1 MFFGGTHMSSYTK
14 ESTSAR
20 CQSEYD
26 PLRRVL
32 LCPPRY
38 MEIKDVINDVQKRY
52 KDENIDVD
60 KALHQH
66 NEFVQTLIDQ
76 GIQTDL
82 IEPSEEYPE
91 QVFTRDIGFTIGDT
105 VFISE
110 MASEIRQG
118 EEQELRKWME
128 AHDVNFK
135 QLTGHRIEGGDV
147 IIDRDTVFV
156 GVSSRTSKKAI
167 RDLQLQLPD
176 FEVIPVSFN
185 EKYLHLD
192 CVFNILSP
200 TEALIF
206 PEALDMATV
215 QMLAERYTLIRVN
228 EKEQFAL
235 GTNVLSI
242 GDRKVFSQPQNL
254 QVNKQLTARGFHV
267 IEVDYSEIIKSG
279 GAFRC
284 CTMPLIRA

>member
-1 MFFGGTHMSSYTK
+1 MSSYIK
-14 ESTSAR
+14 ESLSAS

-32 LCPPRY
+32 LCHPRY

-52 KDENIDVD
+52 KDENIDVP

-66 NEFVQTLIDQ
+66 NEFVQALIDQ
-76 GIQTDL
+76 GVQTDL
-82 IEPSEEYPE
+82 IEPSDEYPE
-91 QVFTRDIGFTIGDT
+91 QVFTRDIGFTIGET
-105 VFISE
+105 VFIGE

-118 EEQELRKWME
+118 EEQELRKWMDV
-128 AHDVNFK
+128 HDVNFK
-135 QLTGHRIEGGDV
+135 HLTGHRIEGGDV

-156 GVSSRTSKKAI
+156 GISSRTSKKAI
-167 RDLQLQLPD
+167 RDLQLELPD
-176 FEVIPVSFN
+176 FEVMPISFN

-206 PEALDMATV
+206 PEAFDMATV

-235 GTNVLSI
+235 GANVLSI
-242 GDRKVFSQPQNL
+242 GDRKVFSQPQNQ

-284 CTMPLIRA
+284 CTMPLIRV

>member
-1 MFFGGTHMSSYTK
+1 MSSSIK
-14 ESTSAR
+14 ETLSVQ

-26 PLRRVL
+26 PLRHVL

-52 KDENIDVD
+52 KDENINVD

-66 NEFVQTLIDQ
+66 NAFVQALNDQ
-76 GIQTDL
+76 GIHTEL
-82 IEPSEEYPE
+82 IEPSEKYPE
-91 QVFTRDIGFTIGDT
+91 QVFTRDIGFTLGNN

-118 EEQELRKWME
+118 EEQELQKWME
-128 AHDVNFK
+128 AHEINFK

-167 RDLQLQLPD
+167 RDLQMELPD
-176 FEVIPVSFN
+176 FEVIPISFN

-192 CVFNILSP
+192 CVFNVLSP

-228 EKEQFAL
+228 EQEQFAL

-242 GDRKVFSQPQNL
+242 GDRKVFSQPQNQ

-267 IEVDYSEIIKSG
+267 IEVDFSEIIKSG

-284 CTMPLIRA
+284 CTMPLIRV

>member
-1 MFFGGTHMSSYTK
+1 MSSYIK
-14 ESTSAR
+14 ETLSAR

-38 MEIKDVINDVQKRY
+38 MAIKDVINDVQKRY
-52 KDENIDVD
+52 KEENINVD

-66 NEFVQTLIDQ
+66 NEFIQALADE

-82 IEPSEEYPE
+82 IEPSENYPE
-91 QVFTRDIGFTIGDT
+91 QVFTRDIGFTIGET

-118 EEQELRKWME
+118 EERELQKWME
-128 AHDVNFK
+128 AHEVNFK

-215 QMLAERYTLIRVN
+215 RMLAERYTLIRVN

-242 GDRKVFSQPQNL
+242 GDRKVFSQPQNR

-284 CTMPLIRA
+284 CTMPLVRE

>member
-1 MFFGGTHMSSYTK
+1 MSSTIK
-14 ESTSAR
+14 ESLSAR

-32 LCPPRY
+32 LCPLRF

-66 NEFVQTLIDQ
+66 NEFVQALLDH
-76 GIQTDL
+76 GVQTDL
-82 IEPSEEYPE
+82 IEPSENYPE

-128 AHDVNFK
+128 TRDVNFK
-135 QLTGHRIEGGDV
+135 HLTGHRIEGGDV

-156 GVSSRTSKKAI
+156 GISSRTSKKAI
-167 RDLQLQLPD
+167 RDLQLELPD
-176 FEVIPVSFN
+176 FEVIPISFN

-242 GDRKVFSQPQNL
+242 GNRQVFSQPQNQ
-254 QVNKQLTARGFHV
+254 QVNKQLTSRGFHV
-267 IEVDYSEIIKSG
+267 IEADYSEIIKSG

>member
-1 MFFGGTHMSSYTK
+1 MSSYIK

-52 KDENIDVD
+52 KDENINVD

-66 NEFVQTLIDQ
+66 NEFIQALNDQ

-105 VFISE
+105 VFVSE

-128 AHDVNFK
+128 AHDINFK

-156 GVSSRTSKKAI
+156 GVSSRTSKIAI

-242 GDRKVFSQPQNL
+242 GERKVFSQPQNQ

>member
-1 MFFGGTHMSSYTK
+1 MSSYIK

-52 KDENIDVD
+52 KDENIDVA

-66 NEFVQTLIDQ
+66 TEFVQALIDQ
-76 GIQTDL
+76 GVQTDL

-118 EEQELRKWME
+118 EEQELEKWME

-147 IIDRDTVFV
+147 IMDRDTVFV
-156 GVSSRTSKKAI
+156 GISSRTSKKAI
-167 RDLQLQLPD
+167 RDLQLQLLD
-176 FEVIPVSFN
+176 FEVIPISFN

-200 TEALIF
+200 TEALVF

-242 GDRKVFSQPQNL
+242 GDRKVFSQPQNRN
-254 QVNKQLTARGFHV
+254 VNKQLTARGFHV

>member
-1 MFFGGTHMSSYTK
+1 MSSIIK
-14 ESTSAR
+14 ESLSAHS
-20 CQSEYD
+20 QSEYD

-32 LCPPRY
+32 LCPPRF

-66 NEFVQTLIDQ
+66 NTFVQALIEN
-76 GIQTDL
+76 GVHTDL
-82 IEPSEEYPE
+82 IEPSEKYPE

-110 MASEIRQG
+110 MASDIRQG
-118 EEQELRKWME
+118 EEQELEKWME
-128 AHDVNFK
+128 THHVNFK
-135 QLTGHRIEGGDV
+135 RLAGHRIEGGDV

-167 RDLQLQLPD
+167 QKLQAELHD
-176 FEVIPVSFN
+176 FEIVPISFN

-206 PEALDMATV
+206 PEALDAATIR
-215 QMLAERYTLIRVN
+215 MLAERYTLIRVN

-242 GDRKVFSQPQNL
+242 GNQKVFSQPQNV
-254 QVNKQLTARGFHV
+254 QVNKHLTARGFDV

-284 CTMPLIRA
+284 CTMPLIRS

>member
-1 MFFGGTHMSSYTK
+1 MSSYIK
-14 ESTSAR
+14 ENTSAR

-52 KDENIDVD
+52 KDENIDVA

-66 NEFVQTLIDQ
+66 NEFIQALIDQ
-76 GIQTDL
+76 GVQTDL

-110 MASEIRQG
+110 MASKIRQG
-118 EEQELRKWME
+118 EEQELQKWME

-135 QLTGHRIEGGDV
+135 QLAGHRIEGGDV

-200 TEALIF
+200 TEALVF

-242 GDRKVFSQPQNL
+242 GDRKVFSQPQNRN
-254 QVNKQLTARGFHV
+254 VNKQLTARGFHV

-284 CTMPLIRA
+284 CTMPLVRA

>member
-1 MFFGGTHMSSYTK
+1 MSSTIK
-14 ESTSAR
+14 ESLSAHS
-20 CQSEYD
+20 QSEYD
-26 PLRRVL
+26 PLQRVL
-32 LCPPRY
+32 LCPPRF

-52 KDENIDVD
+52 KDENIDVN

-66 NEFVQTLIDQ
+66 NEFVQALIGQ
-76 GIQTDL
+76 GVQTDL
-82 IEPSEEYPE
+82 IEPAENYPE
-91 QVFTRDIGFTIGDT
+91 QVFTRDIGFTIGET

-110 MASEIRQG
+110 MASKIRQG
-118 EEQELRKWME
+118 EEQELQKWMKTR
-128 AHDVNFK
+128 DVNFK
-135 QLTGHRIEGGDV
+135 RLTGHRIEGGDV
-147 IIDRDTVFV
+147 IIDQDTVFV
-156 GVSSRTSKKAI
+156 GISSRTSKKAI
-167 RDLQLQLPD
+167 HQLQAELPN
-176 FEVIPVSFN
+176 FEVVPISFN

-206 PEALDMATV
+206 PDALDAATIR
-215 QMLAERYTLIRVN
+215 MLAERYTLIRVN

-242 GDRKVFSQPQNL
+242 GNRKVFSQPQNA
-254 QVNKQLTARGFHV
+254 QVNKQLTARGFHI

-284 CTMPLIRA
+284 CTLPLIRS